1 VRAGSD
7 PRKPTL
13 IVNDGFT
20 QVEYKGIPY
29 PLCSV
34 EVWGCGASQSRYEN
48 QPWVL
53 CILLIKLCIFREQQ
67 LDIKKWQVKQAERQR
82 QVKLSASDWVDHPD
96 RYLLELGGRPTYAE
110 QGT

>member
-1 VRAGSD
+1 VQRGSLGLRRL
-7 PRKPTL
+7 P
-13 IVNDGFT
+13 
-20 QVEYKGIPY
+20 
-29 PLCSV
+29 V
-34 EVWGCGASQSRYEN
+34 EVRKIDQGFSAF
-48 QPWVL
+48 
-53 CILLIKLCIFREQQ
+53 LLTKNFIYREQQ